1 VSTHLGHCF
10 HFFSNGSALF
20 ACHWQLK
27 EAYGKDPREEAS
39 LVPPLQTP
47 AVDAAGWYFAL
58 ITECFES
65 IAAEI
70 SEASTGAQQ
79 APVGKEED
87 GGAVAQSGSEPLA
100 DGFSLT
106 AETDVA
112 LNHTEGELPEE
123 ASDKEPGEEVS
134 TTAAATVAE
143 VDAEDE
149 TEAAVEVEVENATA
163 AVQAWDSELA
173 TGQAGAA
180 VHMAD
185 DFKYW

>member
-1 VSTHLGHCF
+1 
-10 HFFSNGSALF
+10 
-20 ACHWQLK
+20 
-27 EAYGKDPREEAS
+27 

-87 GGAVAQSGSEPLA
+87 GGAVAQSVSEPLA
-100 DGFSLT
+100 DGLSLT
-106 AETDVA
+106 AVTAGA
-112 LNHTEGELPEE
+112 LDQSEGELPVE
-123 ASDKEPGEEVS
+123 ASDTEPGEEVS
-134 TTAAATVAE
+134 TTAAAT
-143 VDAEDE
+143 
-149 TEAAVEVEVENATA
+149 EAAVEEEVENATA

-173 TGQAGAA
+173 AGQAGAA